1 MGCCVPENTYP
12 LSHTTT
18 ATTVAHHSSHNQASN
33 RLIELGGGAAT
44 FVVFTYERGEA
55 WHSGIYNETYISG
68 HVECLET
75 GVFRSDL
82 LTCFKLDPSAFNVLI
97 ENLDRDLLYAIRVE
111 GKMDIESVSNHD
123 EVKNA
128 IMEKLIMLRDE
139 PTREECPLIYHLDV
153 ATMILTTAAR
163 PYGSTTTKAQNQ
175 DGWYATLAPKD
186 TFAMEVEQG
195 KKYRLRRGK
204 SNSCPQE
211 TNYFSPLQTQYDS
224 SRD

>member
-1 MGCCVPENTYP
+1 M
-12 LSHTTT
+12 SH
-18 ATTVAHHSSHNQASN
+18 HHSSQQLKLAK
-33 RLIELGGGAAT
+33 GGAAT
-44 FVVFTYERGEA
+44 FVHQAEYEKFYNGHLLE
-55 WHSGIYNETYISG
+55 NETYISG

-175 DGWYATLAPKD
+175 DGCISPNSLLA
-186 TFAMEVEQG
+186 F
-195 KKYRLRRGK
+195 RLPFIMHLDVDMKVPIFYLLLLPSFVMR
-204 SNSCPQE
+204 SLSPMSCLIVKNLIFGSAFVSMSGVTRE
-211 TNYFSPLQTQYDS
+211 FI
-224 SRD
+224 